1 VFCWLV
7 LSFNKT
13 RWFCRSFVDSHSFNS
28 FSSTLSS
35 IGRTG
40 RFGRKGTAI
49 NFCDSDEAVSALA
62 DIEQYYVKNN
72 SSLVNREMIHQVAA
86 DPEALAAAIEI

>member
-1 VFCWLV
+1 MLYIYIFHLVDALTVVFVC
-7 LSFNKT
+7 T
-13 RWFCRSFVDSHSFNS
+13 TYR
-28 FSSTLSS
+28 

-49 NFCDSDEAVSALA
+49 NFCDCDEAVSALA
-62 DIEQYYVKNN
+62 DIEKYYKTNGA
-72 SSLVNREMIHQVAA
+72 EMIHQVAA

>member
-1 VFCWLV
+1 M
-7 LSFNKT
+7 LSAT
-13 RWFCRSFVDSHSFNS
+13 SIMTYVHSHHE
-28 FSSTLSS
+28 LIR

-62 DIEQYYVKNN
+62 DIEKYYK
-72 SSLVNREMIHQVAA
+72 SGEEMIHQVAA

>member
-1 VFCWLV
+1 MFAL
-7 LSFNKT
+7 F
-13 RWFCRSFVDSHSFNS
+13 
-28 FSSTLSS
+28 TLHNS

-62 DIEQYYVKNN
+62 DIEQYYMKNN
-72 SSLVNREMIHQVAA
+72 NSNMAPDASNHHHQEMIHQVAA